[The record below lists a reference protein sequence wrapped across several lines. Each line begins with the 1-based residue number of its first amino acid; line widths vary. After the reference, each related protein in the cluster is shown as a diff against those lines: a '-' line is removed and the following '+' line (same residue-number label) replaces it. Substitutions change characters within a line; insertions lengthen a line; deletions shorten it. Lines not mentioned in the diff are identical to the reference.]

1 MHQEIKCFFLD
12 NNNSNLAKRK
22 AFCLVK
28 FKPRKSES
36 LSATVTEYKKFDY
49 AGLRPSAATA
59 TSLRSPMR
67 WLTA

>member
-22 AFCLVK
+22 AFCLIK

-36 LSATVTEYKKFDY
+36 LSAIATEYKKFDY
-49 AGLRPSAATA
+49 AGL
-59 TSLRSPMR
+59 
-67 WLTA
+67 